1 MEARLARAAWRK
13 SRRSGNQTN
22 CVEVAGLSGTVAVRD
37 SKDPDGPALVVGPRA
52 WRAFAAQVKNG
63 RLGLSS
69 GQCQSLRRAPALM
82 AGALRRYRPGRG

>member
-13 SRRSGNQTN
+13 SRRSGQSSN
-22 CVEVAGLSGTVAVRD
+22 CVEVAGLPGAVAVRD

-69 GQCQSLRRAPALM
+69 RSMPAFAKSPSRR
-82 AGALRRYRPGRG
+82 GGGSSS